1 MHINQPL
8 LDVLCGSDVLC
19 GNAVL
24 QRRGLNGHHEVYH
37 LFRKP
42 GKRPKKSFKAAYR
55 ARGNEMLLPA
65 SGGCDVTSFQTL
77 CTPLRAILYYL
88 AHNFVLSCAQLC
100 TLLRATLY
108 SLARNFVLSCAQF
121 CTLLRAT
128 LYSLAHFPAGLT
140 INGTMLRWVRVPVL
154 IAFKV
159 QKWSLKITEGGKQVI
174 GALNS
179 QGGSS

>member
-1 MHINQPL
+1 MSMHINQPL

-128 LYSLAHFPAGLT
+128 LYSLAHNFVLSCAQLCTLLRATLYSLAHFPAGLT
-140 INGTMLRWVRVPVL
+140 INGTMLR
-154 IAFKV
+154 
-159 QKWSLKITEGGKQVI
+159 
-174 GALNS
+174 
-179 QGGSS
+179 